1 MFDGATGII
10 HAGDGAHARLRRIY
24 GQAFTPKA
32 VEGLAGMLVKYADL
46 MVEKLGEAV
55 EREEVQ
61 DMSAW
66 FNYTTFD
73 LTGEFAFGEALGC
86 LEKGG
91 KSHFLLETVLG
102 GVVVGCQMWQLE
114 RYGLV
119 SALGPLLSVFAKGEV
134 EKGERMARY
143 TRELVDARVGEG
155 YKEGGTDV
163 LNYLLQNKKVEDQL
177 SAAELY
183 ENALTLVV
191 AGSETTA
198 TLLSGVIYHL
208 CRNLEV
214 LEKVKKEVRTAF
226 EQEDEIT
233 PTTVDDLEYMIAV
246 LSEGLRIFP
255 PTGFGFPRI
264 ISSKGGQNVAGHWIP
279 EQTRCSVFHH
289 AAYRY
294 EGNFARAEEFIPERW
309 LANAPAEFRDDKRD
323 VVQPFMV
330 GPRGCIGKR

>member
-1 MFDGATGII
+1 MALPQLSLINALAFLFTTCLLTTLLYALSNLYLHPLRRFPGPLLNASFHLPYVTHNIRGTLPSHVLSLHQKYGPIVRISPNQLAFTDPAAWPDIYGLQPGRVQNKKDQAAYTPPADEMFDGATGII

-32 VEGLAGMLVKYADL
+32 IEGLAGMLVK
-46 MVEKLGEAV
+46 
-55 EREEVQ
+55 
-61 DMSAW
+61 
-66 FNYTTFD
+66 
-73 LTGEFAFGEALGC
+73 
-86 LEKGG
+86 
-91 KSHFLLETVLG
+91 
-102 GVVVGCQMWQLE
+102 
-114 RYGLV
+114 
-119 SALGPLLSVFAKGEV
+119 
-134 EKGERMARY
+134 
-143 TRELVDARVGEG
+143 
-155 YKEGGTDV
+155 
-163 LNYLLQNKKVEDQL
+163 
-177 SAAELY
+177 
-183 ENALTLVV
+183 
-191 AGSETTA
+191 
-198 TLLSGVIYHL
+198 
-208 CRNLEV
+208 NLEV

-330 GPRGCIGKR
+330 GPRGCIGKSLAHAEMRLLLAKMLYNFDFELAGPELWHEKLRSYLIWERTPLLIRLKNVQR